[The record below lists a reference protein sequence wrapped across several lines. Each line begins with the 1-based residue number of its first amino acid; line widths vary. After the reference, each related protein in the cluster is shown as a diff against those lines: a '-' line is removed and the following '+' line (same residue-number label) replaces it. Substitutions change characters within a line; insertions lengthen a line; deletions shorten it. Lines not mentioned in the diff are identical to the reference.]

1 MNYELKFLGILRNIL
16 LMGYFSK
23 ESFFEPLKKIL
34 IFYELC
40 SERSFSTF
48 FNNHNI
54 YVDKELVIDKKLLVD
69 REKSTIKIEN
79 KQNSE
84 KSVLEFSS
92 KNHLY
97 ILMNK
102 PKNCVCSRVSDQSK
116 TVYEILENHP
126 LIKNKFPQ
134 KDLEKISAIGRLDKD
149 TTGLLLFTTN
159 GSFNNY
165 ITAEKSQI
173 SKTYFVKLKNSVR
186 KAEQDLYEEKLKF
199 GIWLEAEKKAEKV
212 FVENQKIAW
221 ESEKTCYFTIEQGI
235 FHQVRRS
242 FASFGNEVEE
252 LHRVKIGDLELPKEL
267 NLGDIKIFSRQ
278 EFEIS

>member
-1 MNYELKFLGILRNIL
+1 MSGF
-16 LMGYFSK
+16 FSK
-23 ESFFEPLKKIL
+23 DGFLEPLKKIL

-54 YVDKELVIDKKLLVD
+54 YVDNELVTDKKLFVD
-69 REKSTIKIEN
+69 REKSTIKIEK
-79 KQNSE
+79 KQNPE
-84 KSVLEFSS
+84 NDELAFPP

-97 ILMNK
+97 IVMNK

-126 LIKNKFPQ
+126 SVKNKFSS

-149 TTGLLLFTTN
+149 TTGLLIFTTN

-173 SKTYFVKLKNSVR
+173 SKTYYVTLKNSVS
-186 KAEQDLYEEKLKF
+186 KDEQLFYENKLKS
-199 GIWLEAEKKAEKV
+199 GIWLEAEKKAGKA
-212 FVENQKIAW
+212 FVENQKISW
-221 ESEKTCYFTIEQGI
+221 ESEKTCFFTIEQGI

-242 FASFGNEVEE
+242 FASLGNEVEE
-252 LHRVKIGDLELPKEL
+252 LHRVKIGNLELPSDFD
-267 NLGDIKIFSRQ
+267 LGDVKIFSRD
-278 EFEIS
+278 EFEIG

>member
-1 MNYELKFLGILRNIL
+1 
-16 LMGYFSK
+16 MGYFCK

-54 YVDKELVIDKKLLVD
+54 YVDNELVTDKKLFVD

-79 KQNSE
+79 KQNPE
-84 KSVLEFSS
+84 KSVLEYSP

-126 LIKNKFPQ
+126 SVKNKFSS

-149 TTGLLLFTTN
+149 TTGLLIFTTN

-173 SKTYFVKLKNSVR
+173 SKTYYVKLKNSVS
-186 KAEQDLYEEKLKF
+186 KTEQSVYEEKLKS
-199 GIWLEAEKKAEKV
+199 GIWLEAEKKAEKA
-212 FVENQKIAW
+212 FVKNQKIAW
-221 ESEKTCYFTIEQGI
+221 ESEKTCFFTIEQGI

-242 FASFGNEVEE
+242 FSSFGNEVAE
-252 LHRVKIGDLELPKEL
+252 LHRVKIGNLELSSDFD
-267 NLGDIKIFSRQ
+267 LGDVKIFSRK
-278 EFEIS
+278 ELEISL

>member
-1 MNYELKFLGILRNIL
+1 
-16 LMGYFSK
+16 MGYFCK

-54 YVDKELVIDKKLLVD
+54 YVDNELVSDKKLFVD
-69 REKSTIKIEN
+69 REKATIKIEN
-79 KQNSE
+79 KQNHE
-84 KSVLEFSS
+84 KSVLEYSP

-102 PKNCVCSRVSDQSK
+102 PKNCVCSRVSDLSK

-126 LIKNKFPQ
+126 LIKNKFSQ
-134 KDLEKISAIGRLDKD
+134 NDLERISAIGRLDND
-149 TTGLLLFTTN
+149 TTGLLIFTTN

-173 SKTYFVKLKNSVR
+173 SKTYYVKLKNRVS
-186 KAEQDLYEEKLKF
+186 KAEQFFYEEKLKS
-199 GIWLEAEKKAEKV
+199 GIWLEAEKKAGKA

-221 ESEKTCYFTIEQGI
+221 ESEKTCFFTIEQGI

-242 FASFGNEVEE
+242 FSSFGNEVAE
-252 LHRVKIGDLELPKEL
+252 LHRVKIGNLELPSDFD
-267 NLGDIKIFSRQ
+267 LGDVKIFSRK
-278 EFEIS
+278 ELEISL

>member
-1 MNYELKFLGILRNIL
+1 
-16 LMGYFSK
+16 MGYFCK

-54 YVDKELVIDKKLLVD
+54 YVDNELVTDKKLLID
-69 REKSTIKIEN
+69 REKSTIKIDN
-79 KQNSE
+79 KQNHE
-84 KSVLEFSS
+84 NDRLVFPP

-97 ILMNK
+97 IVMNK

-173 SKTYFVKLKNSVR
+173 SKTYYVKLKNSVS
-186 KAEQDLYEEKLKF
+186 KAEQFFYEEKLKS
-199 GIWLEAEKKAEKV
+199 GIWLEAEKKAEKA
-212 FVENQKIAW
+212 FVKNQKIAW
-221 ESEKTCYFTIEQGI
+221 ESEKTCFFTIEQGI

-242 FASFGNEVEE
+242 FSSFGNEVAE
-252 LHRVKIGDLELPKEL
+252 LHRVKIGNLELSSDFD
-267 NLGDIKIFSRQ
+267 LGDVKIFSRM
-278 EFEIS
+278 ELEISL

>member
-1 MNYELKFLGILRNIL
+1 
-16 LMGYFSK
+16 MGYFCK

-54 YVDKELVIDKKLLVD
+54 YVDNELVIDKKLLID
-69 REKSTIKIEN
+69 REKATIKIEN
-79 KQNSE
+79 KQNHE
-84 KSVLEFSS
+84 KSVLEFSP

-102 PKNCVCSRVSDQSK
+102 PKNCVCSRVSDHSK

-126 LIKNKFPQ
+126 FIKNKFSQ
-134 KDLEKISAIGRLDKD
+134 NELEKISTIGRLDKD
-149 TTGLLLFTTN
+149 TTGLLIFTTN

-173 SKTYFVKLKNSVR
+173 SKTYYVTLKNSVS
-186 KAEQDLYEEKLKF
+186 KDEQLFYENKLKS
-199 GIWLEAEKKAEKV
+199 GILLEAEKKAGKA
-212 FVENQKIAW
+212 FVENQKISW
-221 ESEKTCYFTIEQGI
+221 ESEKTCFFTIEQGI

-242 FASFGNEVEE
+242 FASLGNEVEE
-252 LHRVKIGDLELPKEL
+252 LHRVKIGNLELPSDFD
-267 NLGDIKIFSRQ
+267 LGDVKIFSRD